1 MSTNSKPLRA
11 QHSKGTRV
19 PTGGISPVGA
29 PPNAIRRVWEPNL
42 TRRRFLAASAGTFA
56 AVAAGTVPVY
66 GNAGR
71 KAGKLAVLGGQPLR
85 AKPFPRWPV
94 WDPAAEESVLGV
106 LRSGKWFRGSG
117 NTVSTFEEKYAA
129 LLGAKGCVCTVN
141 GTNAL
146 LTALHVLDIGVGDE
160 VIVSPYTF
168 IATYNVVLNSVA
180 LPVFADTDP
189 ETFLINPDKIEEKI
203 TANTRA
209 ILPVHILGLPANMD
223 KINAV
228 AKKHNLKVIEDAC
241 QAWLAEW
248 KGKKCGTLGD
258 LGCFSFQE
266 SKHLPCGEGGAV
278 VGNDEALMDY
288 CRSFHNCGRPCG
300 SIKATSGYPIVGTN
314 RRMTEYQ
321 AAILLNQIQRLEA
334 DTVKRVENAN
344 YLTSRIKDIPGIVPH
359 KLYEGATRAVY
370 HLYPFRYQK
379 EHFNGLPRSRFLA
392 ALSAE
397 GIPCSGGYG
406 PQYRD
411 GLIEA
416 ALNSKNFKRAFPKE
430 RLDRYRQELHYP
442 GNEQLCEEAVWFTQ
456 NMLLGTR
463 SDMDDIANAITKVYE
478 NRDELAKSQKA

>member
-1 MSTNSKPLRA
+1 MSKNSY
-11 QHSKGTRV
+11 
-19 PTGGISPVGA
+19 
-29 PPNAIRRVWEPNL
+29 
-42 TRRRFLAASAGTFA
+42 TRRQFLAAASAGTLA
-56 AVAAGTVPVY
+56 AVVSGGLPAY
-66 GNAGR
+66 GNAAK
-71 KAGKLAVLGGQPLR
+71 KAGKAAILGGQPVR
-85 AKPFPRWPV
+85 AKPFSPWPI
-94 WDPAAEESVLGV
+94 WDKSGEEPVLSV

-117 NTVSTFEEKYAA
+117 NTVSTFEAKYAA
-129 LLGAKGCVCTVN
+129 LLGAKRCVCTVN

-146 LTALHVLDIGVGDE
+146 LTALHVLDVGVGDE

-189 ETFLINPDKIEEKI
+189 ETFLINPEKIEERI
-203 TANTRA
+203 TENTRA
-209 ILPVHILGLPANMD
+209 ILPVHILGLPANMG
-223 KINAV
+223 KINAI

-241 QAWLAEW
+241 QAWLGEW
-248 KGKKCGTLGD
+248 GGKKCGTLGD

-278 VGNDEALMDY
+278 VGNDEALMDLCHSY
-288 CRSFHNCGRPCG
+288 HNCGRPYG
-300 SIKATSGYPIVGTN
+300 SLKGQTGYPIVGTN

-334 DTVKRVENAN
+334 DTAKRGENAG

-359 KLYEGATRAVY
+359 KLVEGATRAVY
-370 HLYPFRYQK
+370 HLYPFRYKK
-379 EHFNGLPRSRFLA
+379 EQFNGLPRSRFLA

-430 RLDRYRQELHYP
+430 RLDRYRDELHYP
-442 GNEQLCEEAVWFTQ
+442 ANDQLCEEAVWFTQ
-456 NMLLGTR
+456 NMLLGPK
-463 SDMDDIANAITKVYE
+463 SDMDDIANAIQKVYE
-478 NRDELAKSQKA
+478 NRDELVKAQKA